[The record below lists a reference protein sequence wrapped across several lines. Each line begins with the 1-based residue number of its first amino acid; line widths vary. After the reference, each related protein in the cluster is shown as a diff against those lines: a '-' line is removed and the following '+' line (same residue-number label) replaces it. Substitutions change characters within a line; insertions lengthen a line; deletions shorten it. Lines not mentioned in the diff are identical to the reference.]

1 MLNVERAGQGGGGDR
16 GQIHVSPPGLNF
28 GICLKLVAYMHSRR
42 RGEKWLCM
50 HKDKKMKSCGTH
62 VQHGIR
68 KMKQN
73 LTTTKL
79 EVGNV
84 NCRDRHVKL
93 TNTQ

>member
-1 MLNVERAGQGGGGDR
+1 MALHAQRQ
-16 GQIHVSPPGLNF
+16 
-28 GICLKLVAYMHSRR
+28 
-42 RGEKWLCM
+42 
-50 HKDKKMKSCGTH
+50 KMKSCGTH